1 MSTRLTRTRP
11 APPVRMVHLGLGNF
25 FRAHQAWYTHRAN
38 AGRPVPEQWGIAA
51 FTGRSSR
58 VADQLSA
65 QEGLYTL
72 MVDGADGPQ
81 AEVIESVVQ
90 AWPGTDLDA
99 WHRCLAAPEVAIL
112 TTTVTEAG
120 YRAGPDGGLDLQD
133 REVQADLAAWRSGDR
148 GRVSSMP
155 VKVASGLAARRE
167 AGAGGLT
174 IVPCDNLPGNGAVA
188 RGVVLGAARELDP
201 ELAAWVEEHVGFVTT
216 AVDRI
221 TPRPTPEDEQRVEEL
236 TGVAD
241 PAVVVT
247 EPFAEWDLAGAFV
260 AGRPAWEEAGAVL
273 TDDVR
278 PFETRKLWLLNGA
291 HSLLAYAGSIRGHA
305 TVAEAMAD
313 DVVEGWVRQW
323 WEVAI
328 PHLSRPEPELRE
340 YAEALTDRFA
350 NPTIRHLLA
359 QIAADGSQKIPVRIV
374 PALRAASQAGASVAD
389 GSLDGGLR
397 VVAAWVLHARGAGAP
412 LVDADEA
419 QVRELVSG
427 DLPEAL
433 TRVLRRWGLDL
444 ELAARARELADEV
457 QQVSPE
463 SSGG

>member
-38 AGRPVPEQWGIAA
+38 AGRPAEEQWGIAA
-51 FTGRSSR
+51 FTGRSRR

-72 MVDGADGPQ
+72 MVDGADGAQ
-81 AEVIESVVQ
+81 AEVIESVVE

-99 WHRCLAAPEVAIL
+99 WHRWLAAPEVAVL

-120 YRAGPDGGLDLQD
+120 YRAGSDGGLDLHD
-133 REVQADLAAWRSGDR
+133 AEVQADLAAWRSGDR
-148 GRVSSMP
+148 GVLTTMP
-155 VKVASGLAARRE
+155 VKVASGLAARRA

-174 IVPCDNLPGNGAVA
+174 VVPCDNLPGNGAVA

-201 ELAAWVEEHVGFVTT
+201 ALAAWVEEHVGFATT

-221 TPRPTPEDEQRVEEL
+221 TPRPTPEDEQRAEEL

-247 EPFAEWDLAGAFV
+247 EPFAEWDLAGEFV

-291 HSLLAYAGSIRGHA
+291 HSLLAYAGSIRGHE
-305 TVAEAMAD
+305 TVAAAMAD
-313 DVVEGWVRQW
+313 EVVERWVRQW
-323 WEVAI
+323 
-328 PHLSRPEPELRE
+328 
-340 YAEALTDRFA
+340 
-350 NPTIRHLLA
+350 
-359 QIAADGSQKIPVRIV
+359 
-374 PALRAASQAGASVAD
+374 
-389 GSLDGGLR
+389 
-397 VVAAWVLHARGAGAP
+397 
-412 LVDADEA
+412 
-419 QVRELVSG
+419 
-427 DLPEAL
+427 
-433 TRVLRRWGLDL
+433 
-444 ELAARARELADEV
+444 
-457 QQVSPE
+457 
-463 SSGG
+463 